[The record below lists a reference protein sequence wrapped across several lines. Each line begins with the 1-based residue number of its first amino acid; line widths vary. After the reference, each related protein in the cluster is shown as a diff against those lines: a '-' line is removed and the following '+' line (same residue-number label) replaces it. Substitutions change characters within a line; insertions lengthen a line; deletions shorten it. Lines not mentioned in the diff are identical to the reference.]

1 MPTRPD
7 NPGAL
12 RVARDPAGIAVTP
25 GTETRKSL
33 KRGLR
38 RGHARNS
45 AALSV
50 AHSRNIF
57 AGAPVIS
64 ATVGSVRCSFDK
76 ASVPREFVNHDG
88 VGLAGHRVSR
98 LHSKCP

>member
-1 MPTRPD
+1 IRPRTRVFDACIETPNFGGSCSGQLRLLSAYVETAGGKSDTSDVSITAFSITSDNLSRQLMPTRPD

-38 RGHARNS
+38 RDH
-45 AALSV
+45 
-50 AHSRNIF
+50 
-57 AGAPVIS
+57 
-64 ATVGSVRCSFDK
+64 
-76 ASVPREFVNHDG
+76 
-88 VGLAGHRVSR
+88 
-98 LHSKCP
+98 

>member
-33 KRGLR
+33 KRGLGAITPETLQR
-38 RGHARNS
+38 YRLPSRGTT
-45 AALSV
+45 LQV
-50 AHSRNIF
+50 L
-57 AGAPVIS
+57 P
-64 ATVGSVRCSFDK
+64 
-76 ASVPREFVNHDG
+76 
-88 VGLAGHRVSR
+88 
-98 LHSKCP
+98 